1 MATLIRVDGTTSEVR
16 PIDKKFTL
24 EEMYRLIGCSTVELI
39 RVPSRPFRQ
48 MWIDED
54 GRASGKQYNGAASA
68 LLAKLHGRTLGADD
82 IVGDV
87 LVTGA
92 GEV

>member
-16 PIDKKFTL
+16 PTGKKFTL
-24 EEMYRLIGCSTVELI
+24 QEMYGLIGCSTVELI
-39 RVPSRPFRQ
+39 RVPGRPFRQ

-54 GRASGKQYNGAASA
+54 GRASRKRHNSTASA
-68 LLAKLHGRTLGADD
+68 LLVKLHGRMLGAEDV
-82 IVGDV
+82 VGDV

-92 GEV
+92 GEI